1 LKQGLNIFSNLTLF
15 CHSIPQAD
23 IFRWTLTF
31 DTKINQNARLFCTKF
46 KMTNQKE
53 NVKNF

>member
-1 LKQGLNIFSNLTLF
+1 MLWQIARE
-15 CHSIPQAD
+15 AD